1 MKVVINMFSLRIAQG
16 LLILVI
22 FYIEITLSLIFKLEI
37 LLPDSI
43 FYMTVPIILKK
54 RTRGYMSKEEKIRV
68 SNSIP
73 DWFKQIV
80 CGIMLSDGSIRMNG
94 KEALLSIQ
102 QTQPELTQEIW
113 KISIQLKL
121 VLSGV
126 HIINRA
132 NKKIVYSFQ
141 TLSLPFFTFLYNEW
155 YKSIDNKNIKVLP
168 LNLDSYFTPLAFAF
182 LIMGD
187 GS

>member
-1 MKVVINMFSLRIAQG
+1 MVV
-16 LLILVI
+16 
-22 FYIEITLSLIFKLEI
+22 
-37 LLPDSI
+37 SI
-43 FYMTVPIILKK
+43 ISKK

-73 DWFKQIV
+73 DWLKQIV

-102 QTQPELTQEIW
+102 QTHLELTQEIW
-113 KISIQLKL
+113 KISFQLKL

-132 NKKIVYSFQ
+132 NRKTVYSFP
-141 TLSLPFFTFLYNEW
+141 SEACSIFTFFHFF
-155 YKSIDNKNIKVLP
+155 I
-168 LNLDSYFTPLAFAF
+168 
-182 LIMGD
+182 
-187 GS
+187 